1 MPDNACL
8 HRFLILLLC
17 FILIL
22 TSGCSTKNTADR
34 QDPVQEQD
42 DLTLITENPHQGF
55 TPESDA
61 HPAIRIISQ
70 NDDATEM
77 LIAIGAAETIVGIS
91 DTAMKKP
98 YLRDNAPDAVSI
110 GDWLFPDLEI
120 ILALKPDA
128 IVSYST
134 SKPKNLEKITSAN
147 LPIVYCDAYRLN
159 TLRSD
164 ARTLGNLTG
173 HWDGA
178 EKYIAFVEKYQSII
192 DSRLPT
198 IGIGDQNRVY
208 IEGYSDYSVMTER
221 SAGGRI
227 LQALNSRNIHGNHTT
242 DWATVNPEWVIAQNP
257 DIIIKMANDPAK
269 GENLTSVR
277 QRILNREGYSTL
289 SAVKNNRVYVLNG
302 DIGSSPRAVIGLV
315 YAAKAIYPEEFA
327 DIDPMDVLIEYDR
340 LFVANTTVFSE
351 AFSPLLST
359 PTEPV

>member
-1 MPDNACL
+1 MPDYSCI

-22 TSGCSTKNTADR
+22 TSGCSTRNTADR

-42 DLTLITENPHQGF
+42 DLTIITDNPHLGF
-55 TPESDA
+55 APVSDTR
-61 HPAIRIISQ
+61 PVIRIISQ

-77 LIAIGAAETIVGIS
+77 LIAIGADETIVGIS

-98 YLRDNAPDAVSI
+98 YLRDNAHNAVSI
-110 GDWLFPDLEI
+110 GDWLFPDLET
-120 ILALKPDA
+120 ILSLKPDA

-147 LPIVYCDAYRLN
+147 LPVVYCDAYRLN
-159 TLRSD
+159 TLTSD

-173 HWDGA
+173 HWEGA
-178 EKYIAFVEKYQSII
+178 EKYIAFDEKYQSLV

-198 IGIGDQNRVY
+198 TGICDQTRVY

-227 LQALNSRNIHGNHTT
+227 LKALNIRNIYGNHTT

-277 QRILNREGYSTL
+277 QRILSREGYSTL

-315 YAAKAIYPEEFA
+315 YAAKAVYPEEFA
-327 DIDPMDVLIEYDR
+327 DIDPMDVLMEYDR
-340 LFVANTTVFSE
+340 EFVANTTVSSD
-351 AFSPLLST
+351 AFEPDLSI
-359 PTEPV
+359 PTEPA